1 MGTGLLQTKPPA
13 LALENTGISSVS
25 APVGGWGG
33 GGGRVRGLGSS
44 FRARGE
50 GFRVEF

>member
-33 GGGRVRGLGSS
+33 GGGGRVK
-44 FRARGE
+44 
-50 GFRVEF
+50 GFRVEFLGARGEGV